1 MRIEE
6 ERPDVLQN
14 IEFAVMRFRKNNPNL
29 TDSHVKRAYLGLLQV
44 YKSEMSGRQ
53 ARKPGMPRMASKLF
67 DEVRE
72 VCEWRLGRGEWGDVS
87 AEDVTTVDPE
97 TLVRC
102 LKRLAQSVKTWRG
115 KTGYLD
121 YVGEFVK

>member
-14 IEFAVMRFRKNNPNL
+14 IEFAVMRFRENNPKL
-29 TDSHVKRAYLGLLQV
+29 TDSHVKRAYLSLLRCYQA
-44 YKSEMSGRQ
+44 EMRGKEV
-53 ARKPGMPRMASKLF
+53 RKPGMPRMASKLF
-67 DEVRE
+67 HEVRQ
-72 VCEWRLGRGEWGDVS
+72 VCEWRLGRGGWGDIS
-87 AEDVTTVDPE
+87 AEDAPTVDLR

-121 YVGEFVK
+121 YVAQFVK

>member
-1 MRIEE
+1 MRIED

-29 TDSHVKRAYLGLLQV
+29 TDSHVKRTYLSLMQV
-44 YKSEMSGRQ
+44 YKGEMRGKEVS
-53 ARKPGMPRMASKLF
+53 KPGMSRMASKLF
-67 DEVRE
+67 DEVSE
-72 VCEWRLGRGEWGDVS
+72 VCEWRLGRGEWGDAS
-87 AEDVTTVDPE
+87 AEDVTTVDLE

-121 YVGEFVK
+121 YVAEFVK